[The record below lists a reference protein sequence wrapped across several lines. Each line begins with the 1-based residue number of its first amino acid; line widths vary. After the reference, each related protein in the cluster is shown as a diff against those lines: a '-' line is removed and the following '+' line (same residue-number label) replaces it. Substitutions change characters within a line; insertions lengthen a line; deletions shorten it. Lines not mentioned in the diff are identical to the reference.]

1 MPRRRLPARS
11 ANQPPRI
18 GAALASLRETR
29 ALSMDALS
37 KRSGVS
43 KSMLSQIERQRANP
57 TVAVVW
63 RLANALGV
71 PLTQLL
77 GSVEAG
83 DSAAIQPVRGP
94 SVPVMRS
101 KDGKC
106 ELRVVS
112 PVELAGR
119 FEWYQL
125 IMQPGGVLASEAH
138 TAGTR
143 EHLTVVAG
151 RIEVRSGS
159 RQAVGAALDT
169 LRYPADVA
177 HQLRNVGRSRATGL
191 LIVEFRAP

>member
-1 MPRRRLPARS
+1 MPRRRTPVRS

-18 GAALASLRETR
+18 GAALAALRETR

-37 KRSGVS
+37 RQSGVS

-71 PLTQLL
+71 PLAQLL
-77 GSVEAG
+77 GSAEASDG
-83 DSAAIQPVRGP
+83 AAIHTVRGI
-94 SVPVMRS
+94 SVPLMRS
-101 KDGKC
+101 NDGKC
-106 ELRVVS
+106 ELRVIS

-125 IMQPGGVLASEAH
+125 VMQPGGVLESEAH
-138 TAGTR
+138 TVGTR

-151 RIEVRSGS
+151 RIEVTSGT
-159 RQAVGAALDT
+159 RLALGNALDT
-169 LRYPADVA
+169 LRYQADVA
-177 HQLRNVGRSRATGL
+177 HQLRNAGRSRAIGL
-191 LIVEFRAP
+191 LIVEFRS

>member
-1 MPRRRLPARS
+1 
-11 ANQPPRI
+11 
-18 GAALASLRETR
+18 
-29 ALSMDALS
+29 MDALS

-77 GSVEAG
+77 GSIEPG
-83 DSAAIQPVRGP
+83 DSGAIQPVRGP

-151 RIEVRSGS
+151 RIEVQSGS
-159 RQAVGAALDT
+159 RQALGTALDT

-177 HQLRNVGRSRATGL
+177 HRLRNAGRSRAIGL

>member
-18 GAALASLRETR
+18 GAALASLREAR

-77 GSVEAG
+77 GSIEAG

-94 SVPVMRS
+94 NVPVMRS

>member
-18 GAALASLRETR
+18 GAALASLREAR

-159 RQAVGAALDT
+159 RQALGAALDT

>member
-1 MPRRRLPARS
+1 MPRRSPPPKPAS
-11 ANQPPRI
+11 QPPRI
-18 GAALASLRETR
+18 GAALAALREAR

-37 KRSGVS
+37 RRSGVS

-77 GSVEAG
+77 GSADDAASG
-83 DSAAIQPVRGP
+83 AIQTARGVSMP
-94 SVPVMRS
+94 LMRS
-101 KDGKC
+101 QDGKC

-112 PVELAGR
+112 PVDLAGR

-125 IMQPGGVLASEAH
+125 LMQPGGVLASEAH

-143 EHLTVVAG
+143 EHLTVVTG
-151 RIEVRSGS
+151 RIEVTSGTQ
-159 RQAVGAALDT
+159 QALGQPLDT

-177 HQLRNVGRSRATGL
+177 HQLRNAGRSRAVGF
-191 LIVEFRAP
+191 LIVEFRAG

>member
-77 GSVEAG
+77 GSIEAG

-151 RIEVRSGS
+151 RIEVRSGN
-159 RQAVGAALDT
+159 RQALGAALDT
-169 LRYPADVA
+169 LRYPAAVA

>member
-77 GSVEAG
+77 GSIDAG

-151 RIEVRSGS
+151 RIEVRSGN
-159 RQAVGAALDT
+159 RQALGAALDT

>member
-77 GSVEAG
+77 GSIEAG

-94 SVPVMRS
+94 NVPVMRS

-159 RQAVGAALDT
+159 RQALGAALDT

>member
-77 GSVEAG
+77 GSIEAG

-151 RIEVRSGS
+151 RIEVRSGN
-159 RQAVGAALDT
+159 RQALGAALDT

-177 HQLRNVGRSRATGL
+177 HQLHNVGRSRATGL
-191 LIVEFRAP
+191 LVVEFRAP

>member
-1 MPRRRLPARS
+1 MPRRRPADRS
-11 ANQPPRI
+11 ASQPPRI
-18 GAALASLRETR
+18 GVALAALRQARS
-29 ALSMDALS
+29 LSMDALS
-37 KRSGVS
+37 RQSGVS

-77 GSVEAG
+77 GSIDAE
-83 DSAAIQPVRGP
+83 DSGAIQSVRGISAP
-94 SVPVMRS
+94 LMRS
-101 KDGKC
+101 QDGKC
-106 ELRVVS
+106 ELRIVS

-125 IMQPGGVLASEAH
+125 LMQPGGVLASEAH

-143 EHLTVVAG
+143 EHLTVVGG
-151 RIEVRSGS
+151 RIEVQSGTQ
-159 RQAVGAALDT
+159 QAVGNPLDT

-177 HQLRNVGRSRATGL
+177 HQLRNAGRSRATGL
-191 LIVEFRAP
+191 LIVEFRSL

>member
-1 MPRRRLPARS
+1 MPRRRPAAKS
-11 ANQPPRI
+11 ASQPPRI
-18 GAALASLRETR
+18 GAALAALRETR

-37 KRSGVS
+37 QRSGVS

-77 GSVEAG
+77 GSAEAG
-83 DSAAIQPVRGP
+83 EGSAIQTVRGL

-101 KDGKC
+101 QDGKC

-143 EHLTVVAG
+143 EHLTVVSG
-151 RIEVRSGS
+151 RIEVRSGN
-159 RQAVGAALDT
+159 RQALGGSLDT

-177 HQLRNVGRSRATGL
+177 HQLRNAGRSRAQGL
-191 LIVEFRAP
+191 LVVEFHSQ

>member
-1 MPRRRLPARS
+1 
-11 ANQPPRI
+11 
-18 GAALASLRETR
+18 
-29 ALSMDALS
+29 MDALS
-37 KRSGVS
+37 RRSGVS

-77 GSVEAG
+77 GSAEAG
-83 DSAAIQPVRGP
+83 EGGAIQTVRDS
-94 SVPVMRS
+94 SVPVIRS
-101 KDGKC
+101 QDGKC

-125 IMQPGGVLASEAH
+125 LMQPGGVLASEAH

-143 EHLTVVAG
+143 EHLTIVSG
-151 RIEVRSGS
+151 RIEVQSGS
-159 RQAVGAALDT
+159 RQALGSPLDN

-177 HQLRNVGRSRATGL
+177 HQLRNAGRSRAIGL
-191 LIVEFRAP
+191 LIVEFRSL

>member
-1 MPRRRLPARS
+1 MPRRRPALKS
-11 ANQPPRI
+11 ASQPPRI
-18 GAALASLRETR
+18 GAALAALREAR
-29 ALSMDALS
+29 SLSMDALS
-37 KRSGVS
+37 RQSGVS

-83 DSAAIQPVRGP
+83 DGGVIQTVRGI

-101 KDGKC
+101 HDGKC

-112 PVELAGR
+112 PVDLAGR

-125 IMQPGGVLASEAH
+125 LMQPGGVLASEAH

-143 EHLTVVAG
+143 EHLTVIAG
-151 RIEVRSGS
+151 RIEVTSGT
-159 RQAVGAALDT
+159 QLALGNPLDT
-169 LRYPADVA
+169 LRYRADVA
-177 HQLRNVGRSRATGL
+177 HQLRNAGRSRAAAF
-191 LIVEFRAP
+191 LIVEFRS

>member
-18 GAALASLRETR
+18 GAALASLREAR

-77 GSVEAG
+77 GSIEAG

-151 RIEVRSGS
+151 RIEVRSGN
-159 RQAVGAALDT
+159 RQALGAALDT

>member
-18 GAALASLRETR
+18 GAALASLREAR

-77 GSVEAG
+77 GSIEAG

-151 RIEVRSGS
+151 RIEVRSGT
-159 RQAVGAALDT
+159 RQALGAALDT

>member
-151 RIEVRSGS
+151 RIEVRSGG
-159 RQAVGAALDT
+159 RQALGAALDT

>member
-77 GSVEAG
+77 GSIEAG

-151 RIEVRSGS
+151 RIEVRSGN
-159 RQAVGAALDT
+159 RQALGAALDT